1 MSRYTLEVVE
11 PVSTIAPN
19 DDEELLVSALDA
31 IATVHGGMV
40 VEGSHSSRKGFQRH
54 YVNIFDCES
63 SLEDEVQ
70 WLRKKFPDIRF
81 TLKEFMAP

>member
-11 PVSTIAPN
+11 PVLKGAMEA
-19 DDEELLVSALDA
+19 DEEELESALDA
-31 IATVHGGMV
+31 LATVHGGMV
-40 VEGSHSSRKGFQRH
+40 VGSAESTVKSRQRH
-54 YVNIFDCES
+54 YVNIFDCET

-81 TLKEFMAP
+81 TLKEFM

>member
-11 PVSTIAPN
+11 PPAKEYLRI
-19 DDEELLVSALDA
+19 DEDQLQSALDA
-31 IATVHGGMV
+31 IATVHGGAL
-40 VEGSHSSRKGFQRH
+40 VESPVSAKGSKRS

-63 SLEDEVQ
+63 SLKDEVE

-81 TLKEFMAP
+81 TLKDLTSP